1 MLFLIIVEVDK
12 FLEIIASSVIII
24 FNGDLS
30 LSN

>member
-1 MLFLIIVEVDK
+1 VDK

>member
-12 FLEIIASSVIII
+12 FLEIIASPVIII
-24 FNGDLS
+24 VNGDLS